1 MTASQTRSRERALEE
16 FIARVGKIDAAL
28 ETIKVA
34 NDEHYNLTPDEIH
47 WGHVGDVGRVLEGLE
62 EIIAAMQGS

>member
-1 MTASQTRSRERALEE
+1 MTTSQTGGNEKPLDE

-34 NDEHYNLTPDEIH
+34 NNDHYDLSPDEVH
-47 WGHVGDVGRVLEGLE
+47 WGHVGDVGRVVPDFLSWPP
-62 EIIAAMQGS
+62 IIQGD

>member
-1 MTASQTRSRERALEE
+1 MTTSQTGGNEKALDE

-34 NDEHYNLTPDEIH
+34 NNDHYDLSPDEVH
-47 WGHVGDVGRVLEGLE
+47 WGHVGDVGRVLERLE
-62 EIIAAMQGS
+62 DIIAIIQGD